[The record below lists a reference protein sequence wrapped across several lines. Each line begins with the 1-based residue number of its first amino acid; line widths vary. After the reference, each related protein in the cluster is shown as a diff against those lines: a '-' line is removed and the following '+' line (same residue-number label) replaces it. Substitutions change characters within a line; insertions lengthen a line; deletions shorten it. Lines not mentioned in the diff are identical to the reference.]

1 MGSFMRLTFI
11 TQFKIEF
18 LLLITGCRKV
28 LGKIAGVYQ
37 IKHFFIFCFRTF
49 RIYDDDGNK
58 SLSLEEFIEGIRDY
72 QLDFSVEVCLLVL
85 LIFPVV
91 NVLMSQVQVY

>member
-37 IKHFFIFCFRTF
+37 IIIFCFRTF